1 MGSLIVDLLADS
13 DSHWSHWEAGVL
25 LSQSGK
31 LCQQAIL
38 VMNVWRLDEQ
48 RLCLLM
54 GIEVEH
60 LFKLVDVDGR
70 LLLLDFVVD
79 LNSSKLRQVVLVD
92 VQVSKLRLA
101 RYDDLVEEG
110 HEAIVINEV
119 HSETK
124 SLQG

>member
-1 MGSLIVDLLADS
+1 MGSLIVDLLSDS
-13 DSHWSHWEAGVL
+13 DSHWSHWETGVL
-25 LSQSGK
+25 LSQGGQ

-38 VMNVWRLDEQ
+38 VMDVWRLDEECL
-48 RLCLLM
+48 RLLM

-79 LNSSKLRQVVLVD
+79 LNSSKLRQVVLID